1 MPLTQEY
8 RKNGFVI
15 VPKVFTR
22 DQVAAIKE
30 AAILELEEIDCLKTP
45 SGVNVWMADEMPDD
59 LRAAVMN
66 PSLTAV
72 VRELIGD
79 PSEFLSVK
87 TVFKSREKRFASPWH
102 QDWFYWN
109 GAAKLSAWVAL
120 DSASVAN
127 GCLRIIPGTHTREFP
142 MVTIETGPGFAKQ
155 IDPSELAGLPTV
167 DVTVNAGDV
176 VFFHDLAV
184 HASHENTSGT
194 DRWSLIATYRSA
206 AQTDESMVWT
216 SSLPLTQ

>member
-1 MPLTQEY
+1 MTLAEQYEQ
-8 RKNGFVI
+8 NGFVI
-15 VPKVFTR
+15 VPKIFTAE
-22 DQVAAIKE
+22 QVAAIKD

-45 SGVNVWMADEMPDD
+45 SGVNVWMADELPDD
-59 LRAAVMN
+59 LQAAVMH
-66 PSLTAV
+66 PSLTAI

-79 PSEFLSVK
+79 QSEFLSVK
-87 TVFKSREKRFASPWH
+87 TVFKSSEMRFASPWH

-142 MVTIETGPGFAKQ
+142 MVTIETGPGFDKQ
-155 IDPSELAGLPTV
+155 IDPSELAGLTLV

-184 HASHENTSGT
+184 HASHDNTSGT
-194 DRWSLIATYRSA
+194 DRWSLIATYRST
-206 AQTDESMVWT
+206 AQADESTVWA
-216 SSLPLTQ
+216 SSLPLTT

>member
-1 MPLTQEY
+1 MPLPQDY
-8 RKNGFVI
+8 QKNGYVI
-15 VPKVFTR
+15 IPKIFTE
-22 DQVAAIKE
+22 DQVSAIKE
-30 AAILELEEIDCLKTP
+30 AAIDELEAIDRLGTP
-45 SGVNVWMADEMPDD
+45 SGVNVWMADELPDD

-66 PSLTAV
+66 PSLTAI

-79 PSEFLSVK
+79 SSEFLSVK
-87 TVFKSREKRFASPWH
+87 TVFKSRDKRFASPWH

-120 DSASVAN
+120 DSATVAN
-127 GCLRIIPGTHTREFP
+127 GCLRLIPGTHTREFP
-142 MVTIETGPGFAKQ
+142 MVTIEDGPGFAKQ
-155 IDPSELAGLPTV
+155 IDPAELEGLSPV

-194 DRWSLIATYRSA
+194 DRWSLIATYRNA
-206 AQTDESMVWT
+206 AQPDESKVWT
-216 SSLPLTQ
+216 SSLPLT